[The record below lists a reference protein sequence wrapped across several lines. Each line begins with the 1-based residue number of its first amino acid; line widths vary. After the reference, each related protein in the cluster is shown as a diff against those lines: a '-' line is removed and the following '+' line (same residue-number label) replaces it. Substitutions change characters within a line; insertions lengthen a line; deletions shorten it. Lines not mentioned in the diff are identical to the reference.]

1 MKPFTIG
8 KVAKTTGVGV
18 ETIRFYERRGLI
30 AQPNRPKGGGSRD
43 YDADTVARL
52 RFIRQ
57 AKDIGFSL
65 SEIAELLALRDDGE
79 TGCDTVRARAI
90 AKRRDIEGK
99 VRKLNE
105 MRDLL
110 DDLIAACPGKG
121 HLSGCTIL
129 EAMEPDRR

>member
-8 KVAKTTGVGV
+8 KVAKATGVGV

-30 AQPNRPKGGGSRD
+30 AQPRRPNGGGARD

-65 SEIAELLALRDDGE
+65 AEIGELLSLRDDGE
-79 TGCDTVRARAI
+79 AGCGTVRARAI
-90 AKRRDIEGK
+90 SKRRDIED
-99 VRKLNE
+99 KLLKLRE
-105 MRDLL
+105 MRNLL
-110 DDLIAACPGKG
+110 DDLIAGCPGKG
-121 HLSGCTIL
+121 HLSECTIL
-129 EAMEPDRR
+129 EAMESNRV